1 MDRRTFNRNLAATAF
16 GGLATMLAGCAGAE
30 RMADAAPR
38 RTVGPLV
45 PDPARILDLPAE
57 WRYTIIS
64 RMGDAM
70 DDGHVV
76 GDKADGMG
84 CFAIA
89 PGKVALVRNHELSA
103 KDAARGPYADRT
115 VERTFDRWQGGRAL
129 PGGTSTL
136 VYNLKSRRVEAQY
149 ASLAG
154 TIRNCAGGITP
165 WGTWLSCE
173 EDMSRAGANLGQ
185 DHGWVFEVPASGRGL
200 VDPVPLKGL
209 GRFNHEA
216 AAVDPR
222 TGIVYLT
229 EDREDGL
236 LYRFV
241 PSRPGDLRATG
252 KLQALGLSTGA
263 TDTRNKQSVT
273 MTRNETLKVRWID
286 LDGTDSANDDLR
298 QRGHAKGAALFARGE
313 GIHYGQDE
321 LYFVCTSG
329 GAKGLGQVFLYRPS
343 TETLDL
349 FYESADP
356 AAFNFGDNLTIAPNG
371 DLIVCEDQYTDIVD
385 NHLRGITPDGT
396 AYAFARCRRQTE
408 LAGACFAPDG
418 STLFV
423 NLYSPAMTLA
433 ITGPGWS
440 ADHSSPA

>member
-1 MDRRTFNRNLAATAF
+1 MDRRSFNRNLAGTAF
-16 GGLATMLAGCAGAE
+16 AGLAAMLGTPVQAAE
-30 RMADAAPR
+30 PAR
-38 RTVGPLV
+38 RPVGPLL
-45 PDPARILDLPAE
+45 PDPDGVLDLPE
-57 WRYTIIS
+57 GWRYRIIS
-64 RMGDAM
+64 RFGDAM

-84 CFAIA
+84 CFALGN
-89 PGKVALVRNHELSA
+89 GKVALVRNHELSA
-103 KDAARGPYADRT
+103 RDGARGPFANRA
-115 VERTFDRWQGGRAL
+115 VERAFDHWEGGRAL

-136 VYNLKSRRVEAQY
+136 VYDLASQRVELQY

-173 EDMSRAGANLGQ
+173 EDMSRAGQRIGQ
-185 DHGWVFEVPASGRGL
+185 DHGWVFEVPAGVRGL
-200 VDPVPLKGL
+200 ADPVPLKGL

-222 TGIVYLT
+222 TGVVYLT

-241 PSRPGDLRATG
+241 PSRPGDLRASG
-252 KLQALGLSTGA
+252 KLQALGLDAAGLA
-263 TDTRNKQSVT
+263 DTRNKHGVAI
-273 MTRNETLKVRWID
+273 TRGQALKVRWID
-286 LDGTDSANDDLR
+286 LDGTDSADDDLR
-298 QRGHAKGAALFARGE
+298 QRGYGRGAALFARGE

-329 GAKGLGQVFLYRPS
+329 GAAGLGQVFRYRPYAD
-343 TETLDL
+343 TLDL
-349 FYESADP
+349 YYEASDP
-356 AAFNFGDNLTIAPNG
+356 NAFNFGDNLTVAPNG
-371 DLIVCEDQYTDIVD
+371 DLIVCEDQYTEIVD
-385 NHLRGITPDGT
+385 NHLRGIRPDGT

-408 LAGACFAPDG
+408 LAGACFSPDG

-433 ITGPGWS
+433 ITGPGW
-440 ADHSSPA
+440 HG

>member
-1 MDRRTFNRNLAATAF
+1 MDRRTFNRSLAATAF
-16 GGLATMLAGCAGAE
+16 GGLVTMLGGCSTASGLAN
-30 RMADAAPR
+30 AAPR
-38 RTVGPLV
+38 RPVGPLV
-45 PDPARILDLPAE
+45 PDPAGILDLPAG
-57 WRYTIIS
+57 WRYTVIS

-103 KDAARGPYADRT
+103 KDAARGPFADRR
-115 VERTFDRWQGGRAL
+115 VARTFDRWQGGRPL

-136 VYNLKSRRVEAQY
+136 VYDLKSGQVEAQY

-154 TIRNCAGGITP
+154 TIRNCSGGITP
-165 WGTWLSCE
+165 WGTWLTCE
-173 EDMSRAGANLGQ
+173 EDMSRAGTNLSQ
-185 DHGWVFEVPASGRGL
+185 DHGWVFKVPATARAL

-216 AAVDPR
+216 AAIDPR

-241 PSRPGDLRATG
+241 PSKPGDLRAPG
-252 KLQALGLSTGA
+252 KLQALGLASGA
-263 TDTRNKQSVT
+263 TDTRNKQGVA
-273 MTRNETLKVRWID
+273 MTRGEALKARWID

-298 QRGHAKGAALFARGE
+298 QRGHASGAALFARGE

-321 LYFVCTSG
+321 IYFVCTSG
-329 GAKGLGQVFLYRPS
+329 GAARLGQVFRYRPS
-343 TETLDL
+343 ADTLDL
-349 FYESADP
+349 FYESTDP
-356 AAFNFGDNLTIAPNG
+356 NVFNFGDNLTIAPNG
-371 DLIVCEDQYTDIVD
+371 DLIVCEDQYTEITD

-396 AYAFARCRRQTE
+396 AYALARCRRQTE

-440 ADHSSPA
+440 V

>member
-1 MDRRTFNRNLAATAF
+1 MNRRAFNRNLAATAF
-16 GGLATMLAGCAGAE
+16 GGLAAMLGGCTGAA
-30 RMADAAPR
+30 MKTAAAPQR
-38 RTVGPLV
+38 PVGPLV
-45 PDPARILDLPAE
+45 PDPAGILDLPQG
-57 WRYTIIS
+57 WSYTVIS

-76 GDKADGMG
+76 ADKADGMG

-89 PGKVALVRNHELSA
+89 PGKVALVRNHELGA
-103 KDAARGPYADRT
+103 TDGARGPFADRT

-136 VYNLKSRRVEAQY
+136 VYDLKSGRVEAQY

-154 TIRNCAGGITP
+154 TIRNCAGGVTP

-173 EDMSRAGANLGQ
+173 ENVSRAGKGLSQ
-185 DHGWVFEVPASGRGL
+185 DHGWVFEVPATARGL
-200 VDPVPLKGL
+200 ADPVPLKGL

-222 TGIVYLT
+222 TGAVYLT
-229 EDREDGL
+229 EDRVDGL
-236 LYRFV
+236 LYRFM
-241 PSRPGDLRATG
+241 PSRPGDLRAPG
-252 KLQALGLSTGA
+252 KLQALGLASGLA
-263 TDTRNKQSVT
+263 DTRNKAAVSVA
-273 MTRNETLKVRWID
+273 RGEPLKVRWID

-298 QRGHAKGAALFARGE
+298 QRGHAAGAALFARGE
-313 GIHYGQDE
+313 GIHFGLDATGAGE
-321 LYFVCTSG
+321 FYFVCTSG
-329 GAKGLGQVFLYRPS
+329 GASGLGQVFRYRPQD
-343 TETLDL
+343 ETLDL
-349 FYESADP
+349 FYESTDP

-371 DLIVCEDQYTDIVD
+371 HLIVCEDQYTAITD

-396 AYAFARCRRQTE
+396 AYALARCRRQTE

-423 NLYSPAMTLA
+423 NLFSPAMTLA
-433 ITGPGWS
+433 IRWLG
-440 ADHSSPA
+440 